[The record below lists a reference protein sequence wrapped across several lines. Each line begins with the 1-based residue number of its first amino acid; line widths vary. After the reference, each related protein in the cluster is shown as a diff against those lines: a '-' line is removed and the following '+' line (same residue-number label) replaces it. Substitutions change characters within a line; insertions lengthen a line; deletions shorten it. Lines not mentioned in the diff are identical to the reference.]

1 MTGVGRPR
9 AWLPLVASLLLVASL
24 QAADIRFLGRA
35 ERVADGL
42 WLYRLSDPT
51 LVDPPAPT
59 AVFLLR
65 LDPAKVDLHSG
76 LARDE
81 VLGTE
86 TVLDIS
92 RRRKAIAAINAGFF
106 APNGDPAG
114 LLKVN
119 GELVSEMM
127 RPRGAVAISGPGARS
142 LQLLFDRVTAQVS
155 VSFDTPDGQQ
165 VVVDASI
172 NGVRQRDGLTVYTPR
187 FHENTATTAAGVE
200 WVLQGRP
207 LKVVE
212 RRDGSDPARIP
223 GDGIVLSFGGLN
235 PPPALNALGVGQEV
249 RISSRYR
256 AELGAD
262 SRRWES
268 AHDIVGGA
276 GLLMRDGKPIE
287 DWAVENLRQGFDTER
302 HPRTMIGVDE
312 DGDVWLIAVD
322 GRQLDHSIGMTFKD
336 LQRLAGRL
344 GLRDALNLDGGG
356 STTMVVRDAIVNRPS
371 DLQGPRKV
379 SDALI
384 VMPRVRGRG

>member
-1 MTGVGRPR
+1 MTPVRR
-9 AWLPLVASLLLVASL
+9 LRVWLPIVAALLLVASL
-24 QAADIRFLGRA
+24 QAADLRFLGRA
-35 ERVADGL
+35 ERVADGV
-42 WLYRLSDPT
+42 WLYRLSDQQ

-65 LDPAKVDLHSG
+65 LEPGKVDLHSA
-76 LARDE
+76 LAQDE

-86 TVLDIS
+86 TVLEIS

-127 RPRGAVAISGPGARS
+127 RPRGAVAISSPSARS

-155 VSFDTPDGQQ
+155 VSFETPDGQQ

-172 NGVRQRDGLTVYTPR
+172 DGVRQRDALTVYTPR
-187 FHENTATTAAGVE
+187 FHEDTATAGAGVE

-207 LKVVE
+207 LKVVA
-212 RRDGSDPARIP
+212 RRDGAEPTRIP
-223 GDGIVLSFGGLN
+223 GDGVVLSFGGLN
-235 PPPALNALGVGQEV
+235 PPPSLNALGVGQEV
-249 RISSRYR
+249 RLSSRYR

-262 SRRWES
+262 SRPWES

-276 GLLMRDGKPIE
+276 GLLVKGGKPIADWTVE
-287 DWAVENLRQGFDTER
+287 DLRQGFDTER

-312 DGDVWLIAVD
+312 ESDVWLVAVD
-322 GRQLDHSIGMTFKD
+322 GRQPDHSIGMTFKD
-336 LQRLAGRL
+336 LQRLAARL

-371 DLQGPRKV
+371 DPQGPRKV
-379 SDALI
+379 GDALI
-384 VMPRVRGRG
+384 VLPRVRGR

>member
-1 MTGVGRPR
+1 MTFVRR
-9 AWLPLVASLLLVASL
+9 LRVWVPLVAVVLLVASL
-24 QAADIRFLGRA
+24 QAADLRFLGRA
-35 ERVADGL
+35 ERVADGV
-42 WLYRLSDPT
+42 WLYRLSDPK

-59 AVFLLR
+59 AVVLLR
-65 LDPAKVDLHSG
+65 LEPGKVDLRSA
-76 LARDE
+76 LAKDE

-92 RRRKAIAAINAGFF
+92 RRRKAIAAINGGFF

-142 LQLLFDRVTAQVS
+142 LHLLFGRVTAQVS

-172 NGVRQRDGLTVYTPR
+172 NGVRQRDALTVYTPR
-187 FHENTATTAAGVE
+187 FHEDTATAGAGVE

-207 LKVVE
+207 LKVVA
-212 RRDGSDPARIP
+212 RRNGADPARIP

-249 RISSRYR
+249 RIRSRYR

-262 SRRWES
+262 NSRWEA

-276 GLLMRDGKPIE
+276 GLLMKDGKPIADWTVE
-287 DWAVENLRQGFDTER
+287 DLSFDTER

-312 DGDVWLIAVD
+312 NGDVWLIAVD
-322 GRQLDHSIGMTFKD
+322 GRQVDHSNGMTFGD
-336 LQRLAGRL
+336 LQRLAARL

-371 DLQGPRKV
+371 DPQGPRKV

-384 VMPRVRGRG
+384 VMQRVRGR

>member
-1 MTGVGRPR
+1 V
-9 AWLPLVASLLLVASL
+9 V
-24 QAADIRFLGRA
+24 
-35 ERVADGL
+35 
-42 WLYRLSDPT
+42 
-51 LVDPPAPT
+51 
-59 AVFLLR
+59 LLR
-65 LDPAKVDLHSG
+65 LEPGKVDLRSA
-76 LARDE
+76 LAKDE

-92 RRRKAIAAINAGFF
+92 RRRKAIAAINGGFF

-142 LQLLFDRVTAQVS
+142 LHLLFGRVTAQVS

-172 NGVRQRDGLTVYTPR
+172 NGVRQRDALTVYTPR
-187 FHENTATTAAGVE
+187 FHEDTATAGAGVE

-207 LKVVE
+207 LKVVA
-212 RRDGSDPARIP
+212 RRNGADPARIP

-249 RISSRYR
+249 RIRSRYR

-262 SRRWES
+262 NSRWEA

-276 GLLMRDGKPIE
+276 GLLMKDGKPIADWTVE
-287 DWAVENLRQGFDTER
+287 DLSFDTER

-312 DGDVWLIAVD
+312 NGDVWLIAVD
-322 GRQLDHSIGMTFKD
+322 GRQVDHSNGMTFGD
-336 LQRLAGRL
+336 LQRLAARL

-371 DLQGPRKV
+371 DPQGPRKV

-384 VMPRVRGRG
+384 VMQRVRGR